1 LPPIPWILGGAP
13 VQSAACAGA
22 VSEGHTA
29 IIASATAPSAAIFE
43 KAGAFPWAIHRSISQ
58 SAPPS
63 RDTRMTRDAA
73 GVPALPPAT
82 EASMIAVTAD
92 VNERTT
98 RAVRGRAMV
107 AKC

>member
-1 LPPIPWILGGAP
+1 
-13 VQSAACAGA
+13 
-22 VSEGHTA
+22 
-29 IIASATAPSAAIFE
+29 
-43 KAGAFPWAIHRSISQ
+43 
-58 SAPPS
+58 
-63 RDTRMTRDAA
+63 MTREAA
-73 GVPALPPAT
+73 GVPALPPAA